1 MPLVSVIMPYYK
13 KINFVKSAINSV
25 LNQSFQN
32 FELILIYDDTNLSD
46 LEIIKKEFKNNNK
59 LKIIKNSENFGAGI
73 LWSSVIFAGSIAM
86 VKFFYHEEQN
96 KTLQSLLV
104 MPVPSELILFSKSIV
119 FFLFLSISE
128 IVIFLISSVLFNLNI
143 FSLKLIIGSVVFN
156 VGYSV
161 VGSFFGVISSKS
173 SSKEILLT
181 MLLIPIITPILM
193 FIIATTNDV
202 IRSELNSN
210 FQLWLGVGISFDII
224 FLTLMSY
231 LFGKILEE

>member
-1 MPLVSVIMPYYK
+1 MLNWFK
-13 KINFVKSAINSV
+13 V
-25 LNQSFQN
+25 LS
-32 FELILIYDDTNLSD
+32 ILIKKDIKIEFQTKETLVTLCLFGLLIITVFSLST
-46 LEIIKKEFKNNNK
+46 ENNSLINQ
-59 LKIIKNSENFGAGI
+59 NFGAGI

-104 MPVPSELILFSKSIV
+104 MPVPSELIL
-119 FFLFLSISE
+119 
-128 IVIFLISSVLFNLNI
+128 ISSVLFNLNI
-143 FSLKLIIGSVVFN
+143 FSLKLILGCIVFN
-156 VGYSV
+156 IGYSV

-210 FQLWLGVGISFDII
+210 FQILLCVGISFDII

-231 LFGKILEE
+231 LFGKILED

>member
-1 MPLVSVIMPYYK
+1 MLNWIK
-13 KINFVKSAINSV
+13 V
-25 LNQSFQN
+25 LS
-32 FELILIYDDTNLSD
+32 ILIKKDIKIELQTKETFITICLFGLLIITVFSLST
-46 LEIIKKEFKNNNK
+46 ENNSLINQ
-59 LKIIKNSENFGAGI
+59 NFGAGI
-73 LWSSVIFAGSIAM
+73 IWSSVIFAGSIAM

-128 IVIFLISSVLFNLNI
+128 IIIFLISSVLFNLNI
-143 FSLKLIIGSVVFN
+143 FSLKLIFGCIVFN
-156 VGYSV
+156 IGYSV
-161 VGSFFGVISSKS
+161 IGSFFGVISSKS
-173 SSKEILLT
+173 SNKEILLT

-193 FIIATTNDV
+193 FIIAITNDV
-202 IRSELNSN
+202 IRSELNNN
-210 FQLWLGVGISFDII
+210 FQAWLGVGISFDII

>member
-1 MPLVSVIMPYYK
+1 ML
-13 KINFVKSAINSV
+13 NWFRV
-25 LNQSFQN
+25 LY
-32 FELILIYDDTNLSD
+32 LL
-46 LEIIKKEFKNNNK
+46 IKKDIKIELQTKETLVTICLFGLLIITVFSLSTENNSLINQ
-59 LKIIKNSENFGAGI
+59 NFGAGI

-231 LFGKILEE
+231 LFGKIIEE

>member
-1 MPLVSVIMPYYK
+1 L
-13 KINFVKSAINSV
+13 AI
-25 LNQSFQN
+25 L
-32 FELILIYDDTNLSD
+32 
-46 LEIIKKEFKNNNK
+46 
-59 LKIIKNSENFGAGI
+59 
-73 LWSSVIFAGSIAM
+73 
-86 VKFFYHEEQN
+86 
-96 KTLQSLLV
+96 LLV
-104 MPVPSELILFSKSIV
+104 P
-119 FFLFLSISE
+119 
-128 IVIFLISSVLFNLNI
+128 
-143 FSLKLIIGSVVFN
+143 
-156 VGYSV
+156 
-161 VGSFFGVISSKS
+161 FFGVISSKS

>member
-1 MPLVSVIMPYYK
+1 MFNWFK
-13 KINFVKSAINSV
+13 V
-25 LNQSFQN
+25 LS
-32 FELILIYDDTNLSD
+32 ILIKKDIKIELQTKETLVTICLFGLLIITVFSLST
-46 LEIIKKEFKNNNK
+46 ENNSLINQ
-59 LKIIKNSENFGAGI
+59 NFGAGI

>member
-1 MPLVSVIMPYYK
+1 ML
-13 KINFVKSAINSV
+13 NWFRV
-25 LNQSFQN
+25 LY
-32 FELILIYDDTNLSD
+32 LL
-46 LEIIKKEFKNNNK
+46 IKKDIKIELKTKETLVTICLFGLLIITVFSLSTENNSLINQ
-59 LKIIKNSENFGAGI
+59 NFGAGI

-156 VGYSV
+156 IGYSV

>member
-1 MPLVSVIMPYYK
+1 ML
-13 KINFVKSAINSV
+13 NWLSV
-25 LNQSFQN
+25 LY
-32 FELILIYDDTNLSD
+32 LL
-46 LEIIKKEFKNNNK
+46 IKKDIKIELQTKETLVTLCLFGLLIITVFSLSTENNSLINQ
-59 LKIIKNSENFGAGI
+59 NFGAGI

-156 VGYSV
+156 LGYSV

>member
-1 MPLVSVIMPYYK
+1 ML
-13 KINFVKSAINSV
+13 NWFRV
-25 LNQSFQN
+25 LY
-32 FELILIYDDTNLSD
+32 LL
-46 LEIIKKEFKNNNK
+46 IKKDIKIELQTKETLVTICLFGLLIITVFSLSTENNSLINQ
-59 LKIIKNSENFGAGI
+59 NFGAGI

-128 IVIFLISSVLFNLNI
+128 IVLFLISSVLFNLNI

>member
-1 MPLVSVIMPYYK
+1 ML
-13 KINFVKSAINSV
+13 NWLRV
-25 LNQSFQN
+25 LY
-32 FELILIYDDTNLSD
+32 LL
-46 LEIIKKEFKNNNK
+46 IKKDIKIELQTKETLVTICLFGLLIITVFSLSTENNSLINQ
-59 LKIIKNSENFGAGI
+59 NFGAGI

-156 VGYSV
+156 IGYSV

>member
-1 MPLVSVIMPYYK
+1 ML
-13 KINFVKSAINSV
+13 NWFRV
-25 LNQSFQN
+25 LY
-32 FELILIYDDTNLSD
+32 LL
-46 LEIIKKEFKNNNK
+46 IKKDIKIELQTKETLVTICLFGLLIITVFSLSTENNSLINQ
-59 LKIIKNSENFGAGI
+59 NFGAGI

-143 FSLKLIIGSVVFN
+143 FSLKLITGCVVFN

-202 IRSELNSN
+202 IRSELNNN
-210 FQLWLGVGISFDII
+210 FQIWLGVGISFDII

>member
-1 MPLVSVIMPYYK
+1 ML
-13 KINFVKSAINSV
+13 NWFRV
-25 LNQSFQN
+25 LY
-32 FELILIYDDTNLSD
+32 LL
-46 LEIIKKEFKNNNK
+46 IKKDIKIELQTKETLVTICLFGLLIITVFSLSTENNSLINQ
-59 LKIIKNSENFGAGI
+59 NFGAGI

-156 VGYSV
+156 AGYSV

>member
-1 MPLVSVIMPYYK
+1 ML
-13 KINFVKSAINSV
+13 NWFRV
-25 LNQSFQN
+25 LY
-32 FELILIYDDTNLSD
+32 LL
-46 LEIIKKEFKNNNK
+46 IKKDIKIELQTKETLVTICLFGLLIITVFSLSTENNSLINQ
-59 LKIIKNSENFGAGI
+59 NFGAGI

-96 KTLQSLLV
+96 KTLQSLMV

-128 IVIFLISSVLFNLNI
+128 IVIFLISSVLFNLSI
-143 FSLKLIIGSVVFN
+143 LSLKLIIGCVVFN

-210 FQLWLGVGISFDII
+210 FQIWLGVGISFDII
-224 FLTLMSY
+224 FVTLMSY

>member
-1 MPLVSVIMPYYK
+1 MTV
-13 KINFVKSAINSV
+13 
-25 LNQSFQN
+25 
-32 FELILIYDDTNLSD
+32 
-46 LEIIKKEFKNNNK
+46 
-59 LKIIKNSENFGAGI
+59 
-73 LWSSVIFAGSIAM
+73 M

-128 IVIFLISSVLFNLNI
+128 IIIFLISSVLFNLNI
-143 FSLKLIIGSVVFN
+143 FSLKLILGCIVFN
-156 VGYSV
+156 IGYSV

-210 FQLWLGVGISFDII
+210 FQIWLGVGISFDII

-231 LFGKILEE
+231 LFGKIVED

>member
-1 MPLVSVIMPYYK
+1 ML
-13 KINFVKSAINSV
+13 NWFRV
-25 LNQSFQN
+25 LY
-32 FELILIYDDTNLSD
+32 LL
-46 LEIIKKEFKNNNK
+46 IKKDIKIELQTKETLVTICLFGLLIITVFSLSTENNSLINQ
-59 LKIIKNSENFGAGI
+59 NFGAGI

-143 FSLKLIIGSVVFN
+143 FSLKLIIGSLVFN
-156 VGYSV
+156 IGYSV

>member
-1 MPLVSVIMPYYK
+1 ML
-13 KINFVKSAINSV
+13 NWFRV
-25 LNQSFQN
+25 LY
-32 FELILIYDDTNLSD
+32 LL
-46 LEIIKKEFKNNNK
+46 IKKDIKIELQTKETLVTICPFGLLIITVFSLSTENNSLINQ
-59 LKIIKNSENFGAGI
+59 NFGAGI

-210 FQLWLGVGISFDII
+210 FQTWLGLGISFDII

-231 LFGKILEE
+231 LFGKILED

>member
-1 MPLVSVIMPYYK
+1 ML
-13 KINFVKSAINSV
+13 NWFRV
-25 LNQSFQN
+25 LY
-32 FELILIYDDTNLSD
+32 LL
-46 LEIIKKEFKNNNK
+46 IKKDIKIELQTKETLVTICLFGLLIITVFSLSTENNSLINQ
-59 LKIIKNSENFGAGI
+59 NFGAGI
-73 LWSSVIFAGSIAM
+73 LWSSIIFAGSIAM

-202 IRSELNSN
+202 IRSELNNN
-210 FQLWLGVGISFDII
+210 FQIWLGVGISFDII

>member
-1 MPLVSVIMPYYK
+1 ML
-13 KINFVKSAINSV
+13 NWFRV
-25 LNQSFQN
+25 LY
-32 FELILIYDDTNLSD
+32 LL
-46 LEIIKKEFKNNNK
+46 IKKDIKIELQTKETLVTICLFGLLIITVFSLSTENNSLINQ
-59 LKIIKNSENFGAGI
+59 NFGAGI

-143 FSLKLIIGSVVFN
+143 FTLKLIIGSVVFN

>member
-1 MPLVSVIMPYYK
+1 ML
-13 KINFVKSAINSV
+13 NWLRV
-25 LNQSFQN
+25 LY
-32 FELILIYDDTNLSD
+32 LL
-46 LEIIKKEFKNNNK
+46 IKKDIKIELQTKETLVTICMFGLLIITVFSLSTENNSLINQ
-59 LKIIKNSENFGAGI
+59 NFGAGI

>member
-1 MPLVSVIMPYYK
+1 ML
-13 KINFVKSAINSV
+13 NWLRV
-25 LNQSFQN
+25 LS
-32 FELILIYDDTNLSD
+32 ILIKKDIKIEFQTKETLVTLCLFGLLIITVFSLST
-46 LEIIKKEFKNNNK
+46 ENNSLINQ
-59 LKIIKNSENFGAGI
+59 NFGAGI

-128 IVIFLISSVLFNLNI
+128 IIIFLISSVLFNLNI
-143 FSLKLIIGSVVFN
+143 FSLKLILGSIVFN
-156 VGYSV
+156 IGYSV

-210 FQLWLGVGISFDII
+210 FQIWLGVGISFDII

-231 LFGKILEE
+231 LFGKILED

>member
-1 MPLVSVIMPYYK
+1 MLNWLK
-13 KINFVKSAINSV
+13 V
-25 LNQSFQN
+25 LS
-32 FELILIYDDTNLSD
+32 ILIKKDIKIEFQTKETLVTLCLFGLLIITVFSLST
-46 LEIIKKEFKNNNK
+46 ENNSLINQ
-59 LKIIKNSENFGAGI
+59 NFGAGI

-128 IVIFLISSVLFNLNI
+128 IIIFLISSVLFNLNI
-143 FSLKLIIGSVVFN
+143 FSLKLILGCIVFN
-156 VGYSV
+156 IGYSV

-210 FQLWLGVGISFDII
+210 FQTWLGLGISFDII
-224 FLTLMSY
+224 FLTLMPY
-231 LFGKILEE
+231 LFGKILED

>member
-1 MPLVSVIMPYYK
+1 MLNWFK
-13 KINFVKSAINSV
+13 V
-25 LNQSFQN
+25 LS
-32 FELILIYDDTNLSD
+32 ILIKKDIKIEFQTKETLVTLCLFGLLIITVFSLST
-46 LEIIKKEFKNNNK
+46 ENNSLINQ
-59 LKIIKNSENFGAGI
+59 NFGAGI

-96 KTLQSLLV
+96 KTLQSLMV
-104 MPVPSELILFSKSIV
+104 MPLPSELILFSKSIV

-128 IVIFLISSVLFNLNI
+128 IIIFLISSVLFNLNI
-143 FSLKLIIGSVVFN
+143 FSLKLILGSIVFN
-156 VGYSV
+156 IGYSV

-210 FQLWLGVGISFDII
+210 FQIWLGVGISFDII

-231 LFGKILEE
+231 LFGKIVED

>member
-1 MPLVSVIMPYYK
+1 MLNWFK
-13 KINFVKSAINSV
+13 V
-25 LNQSFQN
+25 LS
-32 FELILIYDDTNLSD
+32 ILIKKDIKIEFQTKETLVTLCLFGLLIITVFSLST
-46 LEIIKKEFKNNNK
+46 ENNSLINQ
-59 LKIIKNSENFGAGI
+59 NFGAGI

-156 VGYSV
+156 LGYSV

>member
-1 MPLVSVIMPYYK
+1 
-13 KINFVKSAINSV
+13 
-25 LNQSFQN
+25 
-32 FELILIYDDTNLSD
+32 
-46 LEIIKKEFKNNNK
+46 
-59 LKIIKNSENFGAGI
+59 
-73 LWSSVIFAGSIAM
+73 M

-202 IRSELNSN
+202 IRSELNNN
-210 FQLWLGVGISFDII
+210 FQIWLGVGISFDII

>member
-1 MPLVSVIMPYYK
+1 MFNWFK
-13 KINFVKSAINSV
+13 V
-25 LNQSFQN
+25 LS
-32 FELILIYDDTNLSD
+32 ILIKKDIKIELQTKETLVTICLFGLLIITVFSLST
-46 LEIIKKEFKNNNK
+46 ENNSLINQ
-59 LKIIKNSENFGAGI
+59 NFGAGI

-128 IVIFLISSVLFNLNI
+128 IIIFLISSVLFNLNI
-143 FSLKLIIGSVVFN
+143 FSVKLIFGCIVFN
-156 VGYSV
+156 IGYSV

-202 IRSELNSN
+202 IRSEIDSN
-210 FQLWLGVGISFDII
+210 FQTWLGVGISFDII

-231 LFGKILEE
+231 LFGKIVDE

>member
-1 MPLVSVIMPYYK
+1 ML
-13 KINFVKSAINSV
+13 NWFRV
-25 LNQSFQN
+25 LY
-32 FELILIYDDTNLSD
+32 LL
-46 LEIIKKEFKNNNK
+46 IKKDIKIELQTKETLVTICLFGLLIITVFSLSTENNSLINQ
-59 LKIIKNSENFGAGI
+59 NFGAGI